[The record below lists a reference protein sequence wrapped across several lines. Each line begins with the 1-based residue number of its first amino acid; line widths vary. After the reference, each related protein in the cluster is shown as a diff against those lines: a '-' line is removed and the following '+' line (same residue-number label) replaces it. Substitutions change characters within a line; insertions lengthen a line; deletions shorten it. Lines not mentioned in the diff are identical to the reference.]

1 MALSKGFVLSV
12 VIVGALTMM
21 AGCAVNKATAVVSPD
36 ADISKIKTF
45 YVVKG
50 ATDGRGIEMLIKN
63 NLSKRGFDA
72 TAGPELAQSAYQVDA
87 VVNYVDR
94 WMWDITMYMLE
105 LTITFRNPTTSYPL
119 ATGNSLHTSL
129 TRKSPEEMV
138 DEVLSNIFNS
148 GKEKK

>member
-1 MALSKGFVLSV
+1 MTLSKGFVLAV
-12 VIVGALTMM
+12 VISSALTLTS
-21 AGCAVNKATAVVSPD
+21 GCAVNRATATLSPD
-36 ADISKIKTF
+36 ADMSKIKTF

-50 ATDGRGIEMLIKN
+50 PSDGRGIELLIRD
-63 NLSKRGFDA
+63 NLGKRGFGA
-72 TAGPELAQSAYQVDA
+72 TAGPELPQTSYQADA
-87 VVNYVDR
+87 VVSYVDR

-105 LTITFRNPTTSYPL
+105 LTITVRNPTTNYPL
-119 ATGNSLHTSL
+119 ATGNSFHTSL